1 MSDFGG
7 REIKAIENKLCM
19 TLTVIGSSE
28 VGQRFTG
35 EEESQ
40 NWETCLLT
48 GHFWILKSPKVS
60 YHPRQELGQ

>member
-40 NWETCLLT
+40 N
-48 GHFWILKSPKVS
+48 
-60 YHPRQELGQ
+60 

>member
-35 EEESQ
+35 EESQ
-40 NWETCLLT
+40 N
-48 GHFWILKSPKVS
+48 
-60 YHPRQELGQ
+60 